1 MKGPPRGTSPFR
13 KAEQHRSRSPAQPRP
28 APQGAPSSAVPARFA
43 WLSARCGPSA
53 HTLPE
58 GSCQAA
64 PASVSATGRAAAII
78 PVLSHTA
85 ERLGGRDQCLTS
97 ARLCHRTA
105 TPAAPQPLLSA
116 RRGNPRR
123 DEAKLRGPNPPRGT
137 LPPPLPQRE
146 EFPGSRDDAP
156 AAPGK
161 HRHPETG
168 GCHDKPLLP
177 PALPPRHP
185 PASAGTAP
193 TPSSQPP
200 RPERPH
206 VSSRL
211 ATAAATRHKR
221 GAGLARAAVARYKRS
236 RRE

>member
-137 LPPPLPQRE
+137 LPPPSPSGKSS
-146 EFPGSRDDAP
+146 PGAETTHRQPLGSTATPRPAVAMTNRYFRRRSHLGTLRRAQAP
-156 AAPGK
+156 
-161 HRHPETG
+161 
-168 GCHDKPLLP
+168 
-177 PALPPRHP
+177 
-185 PASAGTAP
+185 
-193 TPSSQPP
+193 PP
-200 RPERPH
+200 RPARSPR
-206 VSSRL
+206 VQ
-211 ATAAATRHKR
+211 R
-221 GAGLARAAVARYKRS
+221 GPT
-236 RRE
+236 